1 MSEIDNISITYSDTV
16 DNVDINYIS
25 SVDNITLTL
34 GTAFSTGG
42 GDVSS
47 VNGLIGEVNLTA
59 SVSLETLFSFGGLY
73 IYTFNHNLNYL
84 HPIINVFDNT
94 NSLVYADI
102 FSIDENY
109 ASITSNI
116 DITGYKAVAQR

>member
-47 VNGLIGEVNLTA
+47 VNGLIGAITLTA
-59 SVSLETLFSFGGLY
+59 SAELTLTTASLGFY
-73 IYTFNHNLNYL
+73 NHIFNHNLNYQNVL
-84 HPIINVFDNT
+84 VSVFDQN
-94 NSLVYADI
+94 NGLVITDI
-102 FSIDENY
+102 FNEDPNYVNIRAAIDL
-109 ASITSNI
+109 
-116 DITGYKAVAQR
+116 TGYKAVAQR